1 MKIRPK
7 VLKLGGSVITKK
19 DKALTP
25 NLQAIT
31 RLVEEIAEAKVFPIV
46 LIHGGGSYGHSLAQ
60 TYNIA
65 EGLKNKSQLVG
76 FSKTH
81 EAMVYLNLLVVEKM
95 LSLDVP
101 ALGMLPSSFIIT
113 NKGRIRYFNEKPLID
128 AIKTGFIPV
137 LCGDTVL
144 DTNQGFAILSG
155 DQLAVTIALKLNAKS
170 LIFGVDV
177 DGIYNSDPKK
187 NSNAKLLTHL
197 TLSELQ
203 DLKRK
208 INEIDV
214 PDVTGG
220 MKGKVSEI
228 VISITHGIDTIIIN
242 ALKAENVY
250 KALKGEEVHGTRIEQ

>member
-1 MKIRPK
+1 LKIRPI

-25 NLQAIT
+25 NLQART
-31 RLVEEIAEAKVFPIV
+31 RLAEEISKAEVFPIV
-46 LIHGGGSYGHSLAQ
+46 LIHGGGSYGHSLAR
-60 TYNIA
+60 TYNIK
-65 EGLKNKSQLVG
+65 EGLKHQSQLIG

-95 LSLDVP
+95 LSNNIP

-113 NKGRIRYFNEKPLID
+113 KKGRIQYFSEKPLID

-137 LCGDTVL
+137 LCGDAVL
-144 DTNQGFAILSG
+144 DIDQGFAILSG

-170 LIFGVDV
+170 LILGVDV

-187 NSNAKLLTHL
+187 NSNAELLSHL
-197 TLSELQ
+197 TLSELR
-203 DLKRK
+203 DLERK
-208 INEIDV
+208 ITETEV
-214 PDVTGG
+214 TDVTGG

-228 VISITHGIDTIIIN
+228 FISITHGIDTIIIN

-250 KALKGEEVHGTRIEQ
+250 KALKGEEVLGTKIES